1 MKAKNVEVQ
10 VAKKVIGDPAP
21 PIPESSGC
29 ADYVHD
35 RETVS
40 MPLHCLG
47 QEGACWQATGEK
59 WGRWKDLT
67 KTRISR

>member
-10 VAKKVIGDPAP
+10 VARKVIGDPAP
-21 PIPESSGC
+21 PIPESPGC

-47 QEGACWQATGEK
+47 QRGSLLAGDRQKVGKVEGPN
-59 WGRWKDLT
+59 KD
-67 KTRISR
+67 